1 MIAIELAVPCA
12 AWKRALPGHAA
23 LARRAARAAVRR
35 AAPKLGA
42 AEVSLVLAD
51 DRFVARLNRTWRRK
65 RGPTNVLSF
74 PCRSGDAHRA
84 ARREPE
90 FLGDVV
96 VAFETVAR
104 EAGRSDLPLANHFAH
119 LVVHG
124 VLHLFGHD
132 HEKDAEARA
141 MQALE
146 AAALADLGIDDPYQQ
161 AENAP

>member
-1 MIAIELAVPCA
+1 MIAVEVAVPCA

-23 LARRAARAAVRR
+23 LARRAARAAVHR
-35 AAPKLGA
+35 ASPKLGA

-51 DRFVARLNRTWRRK
+51 DRFVARLNRTWRHK

-74 PCRSGDAHRA
+74 PCRISDARRR

-90 FLGDVV
+90 LLGDVV
-96 VAFETVAR
+96 VAYESVAR
-104 EAGRSDLPLANHFAH
+104 EAGRSGRPLADHFAH

-132 HEKDAEARA
+132 HEGEAEARI

-146 AAALADLGIDDPYQQ
+146 AAALAELGIDDPYQR
-161 AENAP
+161 AENAS